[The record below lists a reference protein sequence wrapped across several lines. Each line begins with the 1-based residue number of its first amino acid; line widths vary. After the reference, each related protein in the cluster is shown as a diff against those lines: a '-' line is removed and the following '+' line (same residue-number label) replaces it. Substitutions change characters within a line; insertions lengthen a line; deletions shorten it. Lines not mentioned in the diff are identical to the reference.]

1 LDRRQTDTST
11 TMRPPDGED
20 LGNFVPNGETKL
32 DLEND
37 CCSLD
42 VNAMGLSDF
51 QKLKKVKEEQRKRQW
66 MIGFASGCLVLSL
79 LLSLYCFY
87 NVQQLFKTI
96 KTMDQQLSKEE
107 GLSFQNSVSLKLL
120 DNGGLNTEERNLLPT
135 MFDCTRTS
143 RFQSRGIV
151 NYDECLVDT
160 TGGSM
165 NITSGVFTASQS
177 QAGIYQI
184 TFTAKYVA
192 NSNGRF
198 GAWSDVFVNDVVIAD
213 SQREYNGCG
222 GKSRTESSTH
232 TVMALYPI
240 RGDDTIRVQFN
251 KDGHSYIHSDN
262 DHDVHFTARKIS
274 DLPIGQLISPN
285 NL

>member
-1 LDRRQTDTST
+1 MGYLERRQTDTST

-120 DNGGLNTEERNLLPT
+120 DNGGLNTEERNSLPT

-165 NITSGVFTASQS
+165 NITSGVFTASQA

-232 TVMALYPI
+232 TATMIMMFTLQPEKYRTSP
-240 RGDDTIRVQFN
+240 
-251 KDGHSYIHSDN
+251 SDN
-262 DHDVHFTARKIS
+262 LFHQIIYN
-274 DLPIGQLISPN
+274 DL
-285 NL
+285 

>member
-1 LDRRQTDTST
+1 
-11 TMRPPDGED
+11 MRLPKDPDFEN
-20 LGNFVPNGETKL
+20 LVSNGETKD

-37 CCSLD
+37 HCTLG
-42 VNAMGLSDF
+42 VKTMAISDF
-51 QKLKKVKEEQRKRQW
+51 QKFKMLREQQIRRKWMIGGLCGCLAIATILSIYSVYTVQQLSEIIQSINERVVKEE
-66 MIGFASGCLVLSL
+66 GV
-79 LLSLYCFY
+79 
-87 NVQQLFKTI
+87 
-96 KTMDQQLSKEE
+96 
-107 GLSFQNSVSLKLL
+107 SFENSVGLKLKMGPKIENQES
-120 DNGGLNTEERNLLPT
+120 DLLPI

-165 NITSGVFTASQS
+165 NITSGIFTASPS

-184 TFTAKYVA
+184 SFTAKYVA

-213 SQREYNGCG
+213 SQREYNGYG

-232 TVMALYPI
+232 TVLALYPV
-240 RGDDTIRVQFN
+240 REKDTIKVQFN
-251 KDGHSYIHSDN
+251 KDGASYIHSDS
-262 DHDVHFTARKIS
+262 DHDVHFTARKIAA
-274 DLPIGQLISPN
+274 LPIGQPSNVI
-285 NL
+285 

>member
-1 LDRRQTDTST
+1 
-11 TMRPPDGED
+11 MRPPDDSD
-20 LGNFVPNGETKL
+20 LGNFASNGETKL

-37 CCSLD
+37 CCSVD
-42 VNAMGLSDF
+42 VNTMGLSDF
-51 QKLKKVKEEQRKRQW
+51 QKLKKVKEDEIKRKL
-66 MIGFASGCLVLSL
+66 MIGGLCGCLALSL
-79 LLSLYCFY
+79 ILSLYCVY
-87 NVQQLFKTI
+87 NVQQLYKTI
-96 KTMDQQLSKEE
+96 RIMGKQLSKEE
-107 GLSFQNSVSLKLL
+107 ELSFQNSVGLKLL
-120 DNGGLNTEERNLLPT
+120 DNGGLNTEERNWLPT

-165 NITSGVFTASQS
+165 NTTSGVFTASQA
-177 QAGIYQI
+177 QGGIYQI

-198 GAWSDVFVNDVVIAD
+198 GAWSDVIVNNVVIAD

-240 RGDDTIRVQFN
+240 RVNDTIRVQFN

-262 DHDVHFTARKIS
+262 DHDVHFTARKIA
-274 DLPIGQLISPN
+274 DLPLGQLVSPN
-285 NL
+285 DL